1 MGEVSL
7 IDLAILALLG
17 GGIGYGYL
25 VSRRL
30 ERLRSALVAFGP
42 ALDAFCQAVERSE
55 KSVQDLRAESGK
67 LEAKD
72 TKAKLL
78 PTPDERTVLMN
89 TLTDFIR
96 RRRH

>member
-1 MGEVSL
+1 MDTVTL
-7 IDLAILALLG
+7 IDLAILGLLAC
-17 GGIGYGYL
+17 GIGYGYL

-42 ALDAFCQAVERSE
+42 ALDAFCKAVERSE
-55 KSVQDLRAESGK
+55 KSVQDLRAESGRI
-67 LEAKD
+67 EASGSR
-72 TKAKLL
+72 ARL

-96 RRRH
+96 RRRP